1 MQVKFRAPSLNVKIY
16 ILVATV
22 KSLQW
27 QTNYIWISFFAF
39 AICNADSAIMSHLTS
54 IWCQVCIPREEQLS
68 EDELAPICGLFF
80 APPSLHSSFCC
91 LIPIMIVFHWIGFK
105 VRLKNVYNVDKIGFK
120 VRLKCTRMC
129 CGIIWSGLGQLLPVC
144 PEENAARGRHYVIHL
159 FSFVCSQLETG
170 CGYFPSISISKPPR
184 CCATAAKGLTKNQYL
199 HRSHTLV
206 NLLVPFKIIPV
217 CFNDIYFKTK

>member
-1 MQVKFRAPSLNVKIY
+1 M
-16 ILVATV
+16 
-22 KSLQW
+22 
-27 QTNYIWISFFAF
+27 
-39 AICNADSAIMSHLTS
+39 
-54 IWCQVCIPREEQLS
+54 S
-68 EDELAPICGLFF
+68 EDNLYQDIIGKDWNHKQSYVFICPLYVLASEWVWVSTNLRSLFCAANFASLSLTPITL
-80 APPSLHSSFCC
+80 
-91 LIPIMIVFHWIGFK
+91 FHWIGFK

-184 CCATAAKGLTKNQYL
+184 CCATAAKGLTKNQDL